1 MYQQQYYYPATP
13 FVLDSFIEPDTASNN
28 NMSCFTTTDHDQL
41 ANFYSSFPDP
51 DPDHETYDLHH
62 QEIPFQI
69 HESTTTKPPLHHK
82 TCTTDEYHHPTSS
95 STMVVH
101 ELGSSSNTHPVEK
114 VQREGRSTS
123 GTIVRNHG
131 EDQRRK
137 KRSAK
142 KQKKVCVEVPSD
154 YVHVRARRG
163 QATDSHSL
171 AERVRRQKISVRMKL
186 LQSLVPGCDEMT
198 GKALILD
205 EIIRYVMTLQSQVQ
219 FLADKFSSLNPMLNN
234 DFEMMNFNT
243 NPVVQEKTCIQDFEQ
258 LQPPVLESSSV
269 QLLHQEQSS
278 NIVTFHDNC
287 NLLWGGTNEDGGQ
300 KQELVNQ
307 YGGLHNLHSF

>member
-114 VQREGRSTS
+114 
-123 GTIVRNHG
+123 
-131 EDQRRK
+131 
-137 KRSAK
+137 
-142 KQKKVCVEVPSD
+142 
-154 YVHVRARRG
+154 
-163 QATDSHSL
+163 
-171 AERVRRQKISVRMKL
+171 
-186 LQSLVPGCDEMT
+186 
-198 GKALILD
+198 
-205 EIIRYVMTLQSQVQ
+205 
-219 FLADKFSSLNPMLNN
+219 
-234 DFEMMNFNT
+234 
-243 NPVVQEKTCIQDFEQ
+243 KTCIQDFEQ